1 MEVSVREL
9 KANLSRYLKL
19 IEEGK
24 SLDVTK
30 YRRKVARIVPVKD
43 TSKDSKDSEN
53 KKIAKLLKSGM
64 VTWSGK
70 KPSGG
75 RIRPVIKG
83 KTVSEIVLEERG

>member
-24 SLDVTK
+24 TMDVTK
-30 YRRKVARIVPVKD
+30 YRRKVARIVPVKVAVKN
-43 TSKDSKDSEN
+43 SKNE
-53 KKIAKLLKSGM
+53 KIAQLLESGM
-64 VTWSGK
+64 VSWSGK

-75 RIRPVIKG
+75 TVRPVVKARNA
-83 KTVSEIVLEERG
+83 SDIVIEDRG

>member
-24 SLDVTK
+24 SLDVTR
-30 YRRKVARIVPVKD
+30 YRRRVARIVPVKD
-43 TSKDSKDSEN
+43 TSKDSEN
-53 KKIAKLLKSGM
+53 KKMAKLLKSGM
-64 VTWSGK
+64 VAWSGK
-70 KPSGG
+70 KPSEG

-83 KTVSEIVLEERG
+83 KTVSEMVLEERG

>member
-24 SLDVTK
+24 SLEVTK
-30 YRRKVARIVPVKD
+30 YRRRVARIVPVKD
-43 TSKDSKDSEN
+43 TSKDSEN